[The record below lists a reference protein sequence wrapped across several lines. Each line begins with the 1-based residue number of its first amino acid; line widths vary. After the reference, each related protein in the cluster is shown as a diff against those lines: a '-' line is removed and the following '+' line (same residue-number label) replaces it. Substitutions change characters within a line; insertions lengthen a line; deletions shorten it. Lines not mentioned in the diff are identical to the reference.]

1 MDAWLSPASV
11 TSGPPE
17 LSRDE
22 LEELFRDATADAARY
37 ARNEDDRL
45 GAEILRARVQLR
57 FTDLVD
63 LTRERLQYHPDSR
76 EVWSGHLSSLLV
88 ASRFD
93 DARAFVREVVDH
105 DFGNDDQ
112 MSSLSAMVARVD
124 LDAGLAFVESML
136 APTSPVPADLYQAHR
151 ILLYADRVAEAAE
164 IGQRYIDV
172 ATNPTW
178 SLMIR
183 LRQACAEGRVADADR
198 LYEEFDFS
206 PFDPADNN
214 IQWLALQTLGRTA
227 EAREQLRPLDR
238 PEVLPRLAELLSY
251 SHFDPSPYP
260 NLTRRLEEQGIMR
273 REVVPLNFACKR

>member
-1 MDAWLSPASV
+1 
-11 TSGPPE
+11 
-17 LSRDE
+17 
-22 LEELFRDATADAARY
+22 
-37 ARNEDDRL
+37 
-45 GAEILRARVQLR
+45 
-57 FTDLVD
+57 
-63 LTRERLQYHPDSR
+63 
-76 EVWSGHLSSLLV
+76 
-88 ASRFD
+88 
-93 DARAFVREVVDH
+93 
-105 DFGNDDQ
+105 
-112 MSSLSAMVARVD
+112 MVARVD